1 MANFLAKFSTYLLLT
16 NMFKVKFVSMNIPKK
31 NFKRYGQI
39 YLLLIIVTY
48 SYYSNIYWNEYVYI

>member
-31 NFKRYGQI
+31 KFKRYGQI